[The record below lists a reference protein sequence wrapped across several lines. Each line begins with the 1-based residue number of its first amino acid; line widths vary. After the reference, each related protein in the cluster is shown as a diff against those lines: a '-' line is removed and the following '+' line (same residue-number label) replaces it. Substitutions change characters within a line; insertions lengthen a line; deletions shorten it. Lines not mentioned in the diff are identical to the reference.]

1 MTTPLQLA
9 HAQAA
14 DLFNQAAA
22 LEAQANE
29 IRRQAHR
36 IIAEAENMGP
46 RVITLSQRLAGL

>member
-1 MTTPLQLA
+1 MTPLQLA

-14 DLFNQAAA
+14 DLFNRAAA